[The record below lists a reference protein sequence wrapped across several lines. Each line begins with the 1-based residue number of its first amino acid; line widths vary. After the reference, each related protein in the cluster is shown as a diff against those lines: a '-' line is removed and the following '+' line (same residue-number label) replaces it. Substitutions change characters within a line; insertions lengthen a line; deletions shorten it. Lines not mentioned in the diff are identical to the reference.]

1 MTPLAAAFLAVA
13 TCALL
18 FGPKRWGTA
27 VFVWT
32 CCLLGYGEGIE
43 LGSASFW
50 LLRVFIV
57 VGFVK
62 ILFIKPWPPGGWC
75 TLDYLIVAMAVWQLA
90 SSAFHADV
98 IGNLTLKAG
107 LVIEAIGAYFV
118 TRRLTADLRSA
129 SDYVWT
135 HAIVFIPIAILMAVE
150 YTTLTNYFGYFGL
163 GHWEPMIR
171 DGRPRAYGPFQHPI
185 LAGTI
190 GATAVP
196 LFVGILR
203 SRPVTAVVGTTA
215 ALMMVVTS
223 ASSGPI
229 VALTGGVAALL
240 AWPIRR
246 NMRQLRWGI
255 VGFYVFLDLIM
266 TAPAYYLMS
275 RIDLTGSSSGWHRA
289 ALIESSIQHINE
301 WWLGGTDYTRHWM
314 PTGVTWSEEHTD
326 ITNQYLAYGVSG
338 GLLLMALF
346 VAVLAH
352 GFAYLGRHMKQAAE
366 VHSEYEFFLWCA
378 GSALF
383 AHAFAFLSVR
393 YYDQSLTFV
402 FMLLA
407 LISTIYQTALGR
419 QRSLPD
425 APEESGNTGAAKAWK
440 QEATDGDWAA
450 SWFASGPEPTAFHPM
465 QRRSVRADTAEV
477 TVIEGTQERGA
488 FDTGRL
494 R

>member
-1 MTPLAAAFLAVA
+1 MTPLAAIFLAVA

-18 FGPKRWGTA
+18 FGPNRWGTA

-43 LGSASFW
+43 LGAASFW
-50 LLRVFIV
+50 LMRVFIV

-75 TLDYLIVAMAVWQLA
+75 RLDYLILAFGIWLLA
-90 SSAFHADV
+90 SSVFHVDPA
-98 IGNLTLKAG
+98 GNL
-107 LVIEAIGAYFV
+107 IEKCGTVLEGMGAYFV
-118 TRRLTADLRSA
+118 ARRLTAELESP
-129 SDYVWT
+129 SDYAWT
-135 HAIVFIPIAILMAVE
+135 HAILFIPIAILMAVE

-163 GHWEPMIR
+163 GHWEPLIR

-203 SRPVTAVVGTTA
+203 SRPATAVVGTTA
-215 ALMMVVTS
+215 ALTMVLTS

-240 AWPIRR
+240 AWPLRR

-255 VGFYVFLDLIM
+255 VGFYVALDLIM
-266 TAPAYYLMS
+266 KAPAYYLMS
-275 RIDLTGSSSGWHRA
+275 RIDLTGSSTGWHRA
-289 ALIESSIQHINE
+289 ALIESGIQHINE

-314 PTGVTWSEEHTD
+314 PTGVTWSEKHTD
-326 ITNQYLAYGVSG
+326 ITNQYLSYGVNG
-338 GLLLMALF
+338 GVLLMALF

-352 GFAYLGRHMKQAAE
+352 GFAYLGRHMKQASE
-366 VHSEYEFFLWCA
+366 GRTEYEFFLWCA
-378 GSALF
+378 GSTLF
-383 AHAFAFLSVR
+383 AHTFAFFSVR

-402 FMLLA
+402 FVLLA

-419 QRSLPD
+419 QGSLPD
-425 APEESGNTGAAKAWK
+425 ASEEGGNMRVAKVWK
-440 QEATDGDWAA
+440 QEATDGGWAT
-450 SWFASGPEPTAFHPM
+450 SWFASGRETGALQPM
-465 QRRSVRADTAEV
+465 QRRLVHEDTVEV
-477 TVIEGTQERGA
+477 TVTEERKNGERSA
-488 FDTGRL
+488 QDA
-494 R
+494 